1 MMNSVKRIIL
11 ISISALA
18 AASTSYSQV
27 TQDWVQTYNGPGNGI
42 DIAFSIVVDN
52 AGNVYVAGN
61 SPGETS
67 ANDITTIKY
76 NAAGQQQ
83 WIQRYNGPGNS
94 DDGTN
99 GTNAIAVDSSGNVYV
114 TGWSA
119 GTENTDYVVIKYN
132 SNGDQQ
138 WAQRYNGPGNDYD
151 APYGIALDSSGNVYV
166 TGASTGD
173 GTGSDYTTIKFNND
187 GVQQWAQSYNGSG
200 NGYDAALSLAVDA
213 SGNVY
218 VTGTSTAQN
227 GLGDCVT
234 IKYDTDGNQQW
245 AKVYDGPANGNDYGN
260 SVAADDSGNVYV
272 TGSSTGIKTGADYL
286 TIKYDSTGQQQW
298 ASTYSSAGNN
308 VDEGRS
314 VGLDGSGNVYVTGVL
329 AYSEGKASTDNWGTI
344 KYDSTG
350 AEQWVRVYDGPAHIA
365 DEAFSIA
372 VDVNGNSYVVGY
384 GHGLTSGSDLTS
396 LKYDTDGVEQWVQ
409 AYDGPLHGTDSG
421 FDVTLDFQGNVYV
434 AGATGVDVAI
444 DYATIKYSQAPS
456 ATPTPTP
463 TATPRPRPTPRSRP
477 TPLPRPTPPQSFSF

>member
-138 WAQRYNGPGNDYD
+138 WAQRYNGPGNGYD

-166 TGASTGD
+166 TGTSTGD
-173 GTGSDYTTIKFNND
+173 GTGF
-187 GVQQWAQSYNGSG
+187 
-200 NGYDAALSLAVDA
+200 
-213 SGNVY
+213 
-218 VTGTSTAQN
+218 
-227 GLGDCVT
+227 
-234 IKYDTDGNQQW
+234 
-245 AKVYDGPANGNDYGN
+245 
-260 SVAADDSGNVYV
+260 
-272 TGSSTGIKTGADYL
+272 
-286 TIKYDSTGQQQW
+286 
-298 ASTYSSAGNN
+298 
-308 VDEGRS
+308 
-314 VGLDGSGNVYVTGVL
+314 
-329 AYSEGKASTDNWGTI
+329 
-344 KYDSTG
+344 
-350 AEQWVRVYDGPAHIA
+350 
-365 DEAFSIA
+365 
-372 VDVNGNSYVVGY
+372 
-384 GHGLTSGSDLTS
+384 
-396 LKYDTDGVEQWVQ
+396 
-409 AYDGPLHGTDSG
+409 
-421 FDVTLDFQGNVYV
+421 
-434 AGATGVDVAI
+434 
-444 DYATIKYSQAPS
+444 DYATIKYDNDGQQQS
-456 ATPTPTP
+456 AKSYNGTGNGYD
-463 TATPRPRPTPRSRP
+463 AG
-477 TPLPRPTPPQSFSF
+477 